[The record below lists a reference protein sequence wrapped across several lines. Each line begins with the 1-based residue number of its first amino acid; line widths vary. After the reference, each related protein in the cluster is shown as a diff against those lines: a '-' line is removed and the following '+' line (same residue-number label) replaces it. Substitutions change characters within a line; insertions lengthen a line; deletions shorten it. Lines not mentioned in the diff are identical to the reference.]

1 MAKEDQK
8 DQNKMMIQLQNSLR
22 YLGKH
27 NEYKKYSN
35 KARLHRVWIQDKIA
49 AQNKAKQKN
58 WKYIILNT
66 RSKNMVESHFLLQDL
81 HDPGI

>member
-27 NEYKKYSN
+27 NEYKKYSS
-35 KARLHRVWIQDKIA
+35 KARASQSLNSRQNSCS
-49 AQNKAKQKN
+49 NKAKTKELKRYHT
-58 WKYIILNT
+58 KYKI
-66 RSKNMVESHFLLQDL
+66 KKH
-81 HDPGI
+81 G